1 MTFQSQIA
9 NLKSALARKEG
20 ETETK
25 QSKISGSPY
34 GIRGSTFQSTSQERV
49 MLPEISS
56 QREPMGDVGN
66 IEVMFCNQLI
76 VTKMNKSLAQ
86 NLMCILMVVAIFS
99 KLNNFSSIY
108 KNMPFPYNTFQKCS
122 QRGLN
127 SPHAFEVKKDNLRCC
142 D

>member
-20 ETETK
+20 ETEIK

-34 GIRGSTFQSTSQERV
+34 GIKGSTFQSTSQERV

-56 QREPMGDVGN
+56 QRKPMGDVGN

-76 VTKMNKSLAQ
+76 PQAN
-86 NLMCILMVVAIFS
+86 FS
-99 KLNNFSSIY
+99 KLNNFSSIH
-108 KNMPFPYNTFQKCS
+108 KNMSFPSTTHSKNVLK
-122 QRGLN
+122 
-127 SPHAFEVKKDNLRCC
+127 EV
-142 D
+142 